1 MSTSQSSLPTTSTY
15 IDLAKLTSPTFS
27 SHQYANDLV
36 RTINTT
42 TTASGPT
49 TQSESLVDL
58 TTPLQKTLF
67 DLQEIDTN
75 IHTLTSKSALEILT
89 YTQQQNDTA
98 RRILSQVDEER
109 GRLAGNFER
118 LQREVLGRYERAEKA
133 RVGAERSLLVL
144 RLTRG
149 VQRVLAL
156 ARMFE
161 GAIGESKLGD
171 ISAGKEDH
179 RALLQATNV
188 VLRFRELM
196 AAPETDAMG
205 LGRVGVVRQVRGR
218 VFEDGEERLKDWA
231 RRVIREVNVNSFVKS
246 AASTTTFGNS
256 AEEAK
261 MRFEA
266 AVHVLYLLSPMPGLK
281 AGKKMKKDAFEAD
294 DLLRSLQG
302 YVSSAVSSS
311 AAGIGRGLG
320 QLPGLERALAETS
333 GRCLSVRALEVVL
346 GDIKPPSHPLLAENN
361 SANSR
366 RKTRKEEDQDSD
378 LEDESEILTTAE
390 PTSSGSEE
398 TVLDMLLSSLDTS
411 SLTSYFWR
419 TLASSLSSKVQEI
432 MSRGGVSARTL
443 KSNKDAVKAQIRE
456 CVLKGSKMPAGLM
469 GQGGREVMVGN
480 WEREAAVMVG
490 SVVGPLGR

>member
-1 MSTSQSSLPTTSTY
+1 M
-15 IDLAKLTSPTFS
+15 
-27 SHQYANDLV
+27 
-36 RTINTT
+36 
-42 TTASGPT
+42 
-49 TQSESLVDL
+49 
-58 TTPLQKTLF
+58 
-67 DLQEIDTN
+67 
-75 IHTLTSKSALEILT
+75 
-89 YTQQQNDTA
+89 
-98 RRILSQVDEER
+98 
-109 GRLAGNFER
+109 
-118 LQREVLGRYERAEKA
+118 
-133 RVGAERSLLVL
+133 L

-149 VQRVLAL
+149 VQRVLTL
-156 ARMFE
+156 GRMFE
-161 GAIGESKLGD
+161 GAMVESRLGD
-171 ISAGKEDH
+171 VAGGKEDH
-179 RALLQATNV
+179 RALLQAAGV
-188 VLRFRELM
+188 VLQFRELM
-196 AAPETDAMG
+196 AAPETGTME

-218 VFEDGEERLKDWA
+218 IFEDGEERLKDWA
-231 RRVIREVNVNSFVKS
+231 RRVVREVNVNSFVKS

-266 AVHVLYLLSPMPGLK
+266 AVHVLYLLSPTPGLD
-281 AGKKMKKDAFEAD
+281 GGRKMKKDDFEAG

-346 GDIKPPSHPLLAENN
+346 GNIKPPVHPLLRDSD
-361 SANSR
+361 SANDKKKIS
-366 RKTRKEEDQDSD
+366 KQQDEDSD
-378 LEDESEILTTAE
+378 LEDGMESLTTAE
-390 PTSSGSEE
+390 AERSEFEE

-443 KSNKDAVKAQIRE
+443 KSNKDAVKAQIRD